1 MLDEES
7 THFECQFTH
16 EVVITLVYDFTEPD
30 VRFLF
35 VKRRGS
41 WQLVYGYVMY
51 NEIHLRVE

>member
-41 WQLVYGYVMY
+41 
-51 NEIHLRVE
+51 